1 MGKISDMD
9 KAGPLQ
15 GSELFEVVQDGEN
28 RQTDPDAIKEFV
40 DRDFNDKVYQ
50 YLSTTDDTLDMGT
63 L

>member
-15 GSELFEVVQDGEN
+15 GSELLEVVQDGKN